1 MSDFRIKRGDLK
13 PRLEVILTDAS
24 GNPIPGGIPEGAT
37 VEFHMRLPDS
47 AVLKVN
53 AAAVVDNAAGAEV
66 GYNWQGLDT
75 DTEGDY
81 LGEIEMTETDGKTT
95 TFPNSRNL
103 AISVFADLA

>member
-13 PRLEVILTDAS
+13 PRLEAILQDAL
-24 GNPIPGGIPEGAT
+24 GNAVPIPEGAT

-47 AVLKVN
+47 TVLKVN
-53 AAAVVDNAAGAEV
+53 AEAVVDDAPGGQVA
-66 GYNWQGLDT
+66 YNWIAGDT

-81 LGEIEMTETDGKTT
+81 LGEFEVIDSASPM

-103 AISVFADLA
+103 VISVFADLA